1 MRFRDLY
8 AFNLALLAKQAW
20 KVISEPQSLLSRV
33 LKGTYFPSTSILQAT
48 SKVGISFPWECFLEG
63 LNLLKR
69 GIRWSVGTRLNINAW
84 HSPWILTPHSF
95 KPLPYYQYLAE
106 NLRVADLIF
115 PKPRSWIILVLQ
127 YFFQPHKVEANLT
140 YSILSAS

>member
-48 SKVGISFPWECFLEG
+48 SKVEG